1 VAFNLL
7 DKSPEAAKM
16 LVSLHDKQKLYALAK
31 ENNPDAKEEL
41 VSVMAD
47 LLTVELSFSEVEL
60 VTDVLLNLIQQAE
73 KDLRAAISERVSVM
87 DELPLRLALT
97 FANDDI
103 EVANPIL
110 RFSQVLNDTDL
121 IYIVKSQGA
130 EHWRSIATRKEISPM
145 MIDMLADTNDLET
158 ALNITKN
165 DHIVLTDH
173 SMTLFSEMTADSQAL
188 ADGLLKRSEFPQ
200 SLVSKVY
207 ELVGQELKE
216 EIKTKYELPEF
227 KQVENIIEDIVFE
240 FVEKEDESEPE
251 PSCNMIVAAEMM
263 MAKGKLTPHI
273 MVQNLKRGQIQNFMA
288 MLSVYCGLPF
298 DTVTEILK
306 QNSGQGLAVA
316 SKALNIIKP
325 DFINMYLLTA
335 RLRGNEIIKQE
346 DLNSALSYFD
356 KITQDEA
363 KRILNESR
371 H

>member
-1 VAFNLL
+1 
-7 DKSPEAAKM
+7 
-16 LVSLHDKQKLYALAK
+16 
-31 ENNPDAKEEL
+31 
-41 VSVMAD
+41 MAD

-73 KDLRAAISERVSVM
+73 KDLRAAISERVATM
-87 DELPLRLALT
+87 DELPLRLALS

-103 EVANPIL
+103 EVANPVL
-110 RFSQVLNDTDL
+110 RFSQVLNDIDL

-130 EHWRSIATRKEISPM
+130 THWRSIATRKEISPM

-158 ALNITKN
+158 ALTMTKN
-165 DHIVLTDH
+165 EHIVLTDH
-173 SMTLFSEMTADSQAL
+173 SMTLFSEMTADNQEL

-200 SLVSKVY
+200 ALVSKVY
-207 ELVGQELKE
+207 EMVGQELKE
-216 EIKTKYELPEF
+216 EIKTKYKLPEL
-227 KQVENIIEDIVFE
+227 KQVSDVIDDIVFE
-240 FVEKEDESEPE
+240 FVDKDESEPE

-263 MAKGKLTPHI
+263 MAKGKLTPDI
-273 MVQNLKRGQIQNFMA
+273 MIQNLKRGQVESFMA

-306 QNSGQGLAVA
+306 QKSGQGLAVA

-356 KITQDEA
+356 KITIDEA
-363 KRILNESR
+363 KKILSQSR